1 MARTIELL
9 RHTDDDDDELSE
21 EGVKAAL
28 DLGARVEGGYDLL
41 VSSGAQRSTQTIAC
55 ILAARGARVENGL
68 VVEHGLRSEVEDRW
82 RDAYG
87 KAGSAEL
94 EALEAADP
102 ELVAEDGAAL
112 AEGLRRILS
121 RLPEGGRA
129 LAVGH
134 SPTNEAA
141 VYGLTGERIAPM
153 GKGEGVLVVAEGE
166 RYRVE
171 PLS

>member
-1 MARTIELL
+1 MPRTIELR

-21 EGVKAAL
+21 DGVRAAL
-28 DLGARVEGGYDLL
+28 ELGAGVEGGYDLL
-41 VSSGAQRSTQTIAC
+41 VSSGAQRATQTIAC
-55 ILAARGARVENGL
+55 LLAARGERVENGL
-68 VVEHGLRSEVEDRW
+68 VVERGLRSEVEDRW

-87 KAGSAEL
+87 KAGSGEL
-94 EALEAADP
+94 EALEGADP
-102 ELVAEDGAAL
+102 ELVAQDGAAL
-112 AEGLRRILS
+112 AEGLKRIFS

-166 RYRVE
+166 QYRVD
-171 PLS
+171 PLG

>member
-1 MARTIELL
+1 MARTLELR

-21 EGVKAAL
+21 EGLEAAL
-28 DLGARVEGGYDLL
+28 ELGADVEGNYDLL
-41 VSSGAQRSTQTIAC
+41 VSSGTQRSTQTLAC
-55 ILAARGARVENGL
+55 IIAARGERVENGL
-68 VVEHGLRSEVEDRW
+68 VVEHGLRSQVEERW

-87 KAGSAEL
+87 EAGSAEL

-102 ELVAEDGAAL
+102 ELVAQDGAAL
-112 AEGLRRILS
+112 AEGLKRIFS

-153 GKGEGVLVVAEGE
+153 GKGDGVLLVADGE
-166 RYRVE
+166 QYRVE
-171 PLS
+171 PLG